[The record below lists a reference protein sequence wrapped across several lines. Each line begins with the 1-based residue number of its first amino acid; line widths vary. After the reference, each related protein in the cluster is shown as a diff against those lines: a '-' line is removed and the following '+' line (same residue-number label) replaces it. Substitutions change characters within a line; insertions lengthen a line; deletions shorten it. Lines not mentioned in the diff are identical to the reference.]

1 MSTDNY
7 ICYILKC
14 DNWTYNGCTN
24 NFKRRIR
31 QHNGEIKGGAKCTS
45 RRGPWAPYCIITGFQ
60 DNIEALQTEWRIK
73 RVEGRR
79 RARKYGGD
87 KGRIKGLNKILQ
99 LEQFTSK
106 SQRLIKDMNLIIYL
120 EPEYHSLLENL
131 PDHMQL
137 KDLSEYF
144 DSNDEEIV
152 EKIWEEED
160 LAKQQEC

>member
-1 MSTDNY
+1 MNDY

-24 NFKRRIR
+24 NFTRRIR

-45 RRGPWAPYCIITGFQ
+45 RRGPWEPYCIITGFK

-79 RARKYGGD
+79 RAPKYCGAE
-87 KGRIKGLNKILQ
+87 GRIKGLNQILK

-106 SQRLIKDMNLIIYL
+106 SQRLIKDMQLIIYL
-120 EPEYHSLLENL
+120 DKEYHELLEELPENISLKNL
-131 PDHMQL
+131 NEFFKAD
-137 KDLSEYF
+137 
-144 DSNDEEIV
+144 
-152 EKIWEEED
+152 
-160 LAKQQEC
+160 